1 MAKKIDISLN
11 MNNTPFASGGIK
23 LSKSIAIEKIEEHPK
38 FKSLFN
44 IDEDLLNR
52 ISNSMSSEGF
62 DNSQPVHIWKVIDE
76 DGNVHFYLIDGYTRV
91 AASKKARINLLP
103 CYEHNFESL
112 EDAYLYALSLQMN
125 RRNIESNELYRNI
138 LGLLDTDFIKNVS
151 GRKQDYIAKIL
162 GVSPRTVAKAIYVEK
177 NGSEEIKEELNSGV
191 KSLNQAYKDSQKE
204 NGLDPIGENATD
216 IRQEGNEFESED
228 FTESEEEGSPA
239 PVVFNHS
246 DGVERPKRDPWET
259 DEYDQRLK
267 ERYMEGYSKGFT
279 NAVYFVLGEV
289 IKGRTAKEIWT
300 DERLSDLSPSQI
312 VKVEFPD
319 ENEDIVLSL

>member
-1 MAKKIDISLN
+1 MAKKINITLST
-11 MNNTPFASGGIK
+11 NNTPFASGGVK
-23 LSKSIAIEKIEEHPK
+23 LSKSIAIDKIEDHPK

-44 IDEDLLNR
+44 IDGDLLDR

-62 DNSQPVHIWKVIDE
+62 DNSQPIHIWKTAD
-76 DGNVHFYLIDGYTRV
+76 DNDTVHFYLIDGYTRV
-91 AASKKARINLLP
+91 SAARIAKINLLP
-103 CYEHNFESL
+103 CYEHEFETM

-138 LGLLDTDFIKNVS
+138 LELLDTDFIRNSS

-177 NGSEEIKEELNSGV
+177 NASDEIKEELNSGV
-191 KSLNQAYKDSQKE
+191 KSLNQAYKDSQKKKESNDE
-204 NGLDPIGENATD
+204 NTA
-216 IRQEGNEFESED
+216 NEEKECSEIESED
-228 FTESEEEGSPA
+228 FYESEADGNPA

-246 DGVERPKRDPWET
+246 DGVERSKRNPWET

-267 ERYMEGYSKGFT
+267 ERYMEGYSEGFT
-279 NAVYFVLGEV
+279 KAAYFVLGEI
-289 IKGRTAKEIWT
+289 IKGKTPKEIWE

-312 VKVEFPD
+312 VKVELPK
-319 ENEDIVLSL
+319 ENEDLVLGL